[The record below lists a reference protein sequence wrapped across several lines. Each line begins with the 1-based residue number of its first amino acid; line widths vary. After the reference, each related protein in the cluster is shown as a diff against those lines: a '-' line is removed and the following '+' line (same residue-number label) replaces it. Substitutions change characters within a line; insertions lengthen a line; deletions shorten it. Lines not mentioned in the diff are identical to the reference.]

1 MEIICVEKEKN
12 KLVVDIIGGGHT
24 ICNIIKDE
32 LKDNPDVKIASYK
45 IDHPLVG
52 KPRMLIETNTKTTPE
67 KALAAAIKSAKKK
80 TDTLKKSISKN
91 IK

>member
-1 MEIICVEKEKN
+1 MEITAVEKDKHR
-12 KLVVDIIGGGHT
+12 LVIDIDGAGHT
-24 ICNIIKDE
+24 VCNIIKDE
-32 LKDNPDVKIASYK
+32 LKDNSDVKVASYR

-67 KALAAAIKSAKKK
+67 KALQAAIKSALKK
-80 TDTLKKSISKN
+80 TDTLKKSIKKN